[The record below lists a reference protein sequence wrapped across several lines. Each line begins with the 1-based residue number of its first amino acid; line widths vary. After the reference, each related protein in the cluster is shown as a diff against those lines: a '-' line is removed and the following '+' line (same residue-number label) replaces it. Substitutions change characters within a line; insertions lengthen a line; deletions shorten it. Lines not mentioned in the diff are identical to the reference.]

1 MKKRLV
7 CSLLA
12 LLLCLTMTSLPALA
26 EEPEHLVV
34 SYLTLGTTP
43 PDLARVQEKVN
54 EVTIPAINVEVE
66 FKAVSAYDAF
76 ALFPTWVATGGERID
91 LMLPLLQDIR
101 GYVDQQLL
109 LPLDELIAENA
120 PHLTAL
126 IEEGQPIVSN
136 CIFDGEIYAVATV
149 PNMVGQGG
157 GFVIGE
163 KYIEETGFDYDPFR
177 VYTLDDL
184 TGLFAKIK
192 ELHPDMYPC
201 GVVTTGKNTSE
212 YVYACGAIDSLG
224 GAPSYT
230 GVLMGEDSTT
240 VVDMFESEDYQD
252 YLRHLRQWHLDGYIH
267 PDAATMEGT
276 VDSLKLAGISAG
288 YFMVSAPVQRK
299 EGDVILRL
307 SEIYQPSA
315 GAGGWVIP
323 FRSEAPAAAIRFI
336 DLVWSDS
343 DLANLIMWGIAGEHY
358 VMLDEATGYIGFPDG
373 VSPANSGYYNSLGV
387 WGDTRKIYT
396 FSANSTQADNDAY
409 TTEALQHPTKG
420 IGISFDLS
428 NVTNEVAA
436 LSAVVAQYVPSL
448 ESGSVDLDT
457 YYPQFIQAL
466 KAAGVDTVIAEK
478 QAQFDAQYGK

>member
-149 PNMVGQGG
+149 PNVVGQGG
-157 GFVIGE
+157 GFVIG
-163 KYIEETGFDYDPFR
+163 KS
-177 VYTLDDL
+177 TLRKP
-184 TGLFAKIK
+184 A
-192 ELHPDMYPC
+192 
-201 GVVTTGKNTSE
+201 
-212 YVYACGAIDSLG
+212 
-224 GAPSYT
+224 
-230 GVLMGEDSTT
+230 STT
-240 VVDMFESEDYQD
+240 ILS
-252 YLRHLRQWHLDGYIH
+252 GYI
-267 PDAATMEGT
+267 PWM
-276 VDSLKLAGISAG
+276 I
-288 YFMVSAPVQRK
+288 
-299 EGDVILRL
+299 
-307 SEIYQPSA
+307 
-315 GAGGWVIP
+315 
-323 FRSEAPAAAIRFI
+323 
-336 DLVWSDS
+336 
-343 DLANLIMWGIAGEHY
+343 
-358 VMLDEATGYIGFPDG
+358 
-373 VSPANSGYYNSLGV
+373 
-387 WGDTRKIYT
+387 
-396 FSANSTQADNDAY
+396 
-409 TTEALQHPTKG
+409 
-420 IGISFDLS
+420 
-428 NVTNEVAA
+428 
-436 LSAVVAQYVPSL
+436 
-448 ESGSVDLDT
+448 
-457 YYPQFIQAL
+457 
-466 KAAGVDTVIAEK
+466 
-478 QAQFDAQYGK
+478 